1 MDINQFLLA
10 LRARRK
16 AFALVMAATIITA
29 IVVSLLVP
37 KRYVATTT
45 LLINGREEH
54 SMSSE
59 NFSPRE
65 RLGYIQ
71 TQMDLI
77 TSGRV
82 ASRVAR
88 ELKLAQ
94 QPGVRDDFE
103 RDTGGIGD
111 INDWIGADL
120 LKHLKVDNSASN
132 VITVQYTAPDAK
144 AASEIANGF
153 AKAYMEVNLA
163 LRTEPTRE
171 AAAWFEDQLKGLR
184 ANVSQAQAKLTA
196 YQKEKG
202 LTGLDERGDMES
214 TRLSE
219 LSTQFMT
226 ARNAT
231 YEAQARFK
239 NAAEVIEKGGAPESL
254 PEIMSNA
261 AIATAKA
268 DLARATSTLEQLAN
282 DLGPNHPAFIR
293 AQGEVQAARE
303 RLQAETK
310 KVVTGLQNAVFQS
323 QKRETELKNALA
335 AQQERLITMRDA
347 RVELS
352 VLSRDVE
359 SAQRAYDT
367 ALTRYMTSK
376 VDSRAQMTNVS
387 QLTAAVQP
395 AAAAFPKVPLISVLS
410 VLVGALFAAGVVFL
424 LETMD
429 RRVRSRGDLESR
441 LAVPNLGRL
450 STWQP
455 AGGRLLPAPARMAHA
470 LPHPW

>member
-1 MDINQFLLA
+1 MDLNQFLLA

-16 AFALVMAATIITA
+16 AFALVMAATIVTA

-45 LLINGREEH
+45 LLINGRDEQ
-54 SMSSE
+54 SMTSE

-65 RLGYIQ
+65 RLGYLQ
-71 TQMDLI
+71 TQMDLM

-82 ASRVAR
+82 AARVAR
-88 ELKLAQ
+88 DLKLAQ
-94 QPGVRDDFE
+94 RPGMRDDFE
-103 RDTGGIGD
+103 RDTGGVGD
-111 INDWIGADL
+111 INDWIGSNL
-120 LKHLKVDNSASN
+120 LRQVKVDNSASN
-132 VITVQYTAPDAK
+132 VVTLQYTAPNAK
-144 AASEIANGF
+144 DASEIANGF
-153 AKAYMEVNLA
+153 AKAYQEVSLQ

-171 AAAWFEDQLKGLR
+171 AAAWFEEQLKGLR
-184 ANVSQAQAKLTA
+184 NNVAQAQTRLTA

-202 LTGLDERGDMES
+202 LIGVDERGDMES

-219 LSTQFMT
+219 LSTQLLT

-231 YEAQARFK
+231 YEAQSRYK
-239 NAAEVIEKGGAPESL
+239 SAAEVIQNGGAAESI

-268 DLARATSTLEQLAN
+268 DLARATSNLEQLAN

-303 RLQAETK
+303 RLQSETK
-310 KVVTGLQNAVFQS
+310 KVVSGLQNAVLQN

-335 AQQERLITMRDA
+335 AQQERLVTMRDA
-347 RVELS
+347 RVQMA
-352 VLSRDVE
+352 VLTRDVE

-367 ALTRYMTSK
+367 ALTRYMTNK
-376 VDSRAQMTNVS
+376 VDSAARTMSAS
-387 QLTAAVQP
+387 QLTP
-395 AAAAFPKVPLISVLS
+395 AAQPLAPKYPNVPLISALS
-410 VLVGALFAAGVVFL
+410 VLIGALFAAGVVFL

-429 RRVRSRGDLESR
+429 RRVRSRSDLESR
-441 LAVPNLGRL
+441 LAVPILGRL
-450 STWQP
+450 SKWQP
-455 AGGRLLPAPARMAHA
+455 AGGRLLPAPARPAHA